1 VPKLVVTDNPL
12 NTWSFGDGA
21 ELVDAQDYLT
31 GERFV
36 SMRRARVFNLCRSY
50 AYQSVGYYVSLLA
63 EARGQ
68 KPIPS
73 VSTMQDL
80 RLAPVVRVVGREL
93 GDLIER
99 TLSGVA
105 DSPFVLDV
113 CFGRSMDSRHH
124 RLARALYN
132 HFPAPLLRARFMR
145 DDEEW
150 KLEQVRPI
158 AVSEILPQTRAI
170 LEAEATR
177 YFERPDASKK
187 PEVEYRYDMAVLV
200 DPDEAD
206 APSDEAALQKFAKAA
221 GKMGIEARFVE
232 REDFGRLAEF
242 DALFIRATTRV
253 NHHTYRFSRRAESE
267 GLVVIDA
274 PESILRCTNK
284 VYLAELLR
292 RQGIP
297 IPRTLVVGEGTD
309 PNRIVRELGFP
320 CVLKRPDSSFS
331 AGVVKAADP
340 AELAA
345 HLDAFFEE
353 SELIVAQEFVPS
365 RFDWRIGV
373 LERRPLFACRYHMVE
388 GHWQIQKS
396 GRSGWRRYGKAEG
409 VPLES
414 VPRAVLEAGLG
425 SASLIGDGLYGVDV
439 KEVDGRVMVME
450 VNDNPSIESEIED
463 AHCPHIYEAIM
474 RYFFDR
480 LEERGRNR
488 EAGSP

>member
-1 VPKLVVTDNPL
+1 MPKLIVTDNPSS
-12 NTWSFGDGA
+12 WRFGDGA
-21 ELVDAQDYLT
+21 ELVAAQEYLT

-73 VSTMQDL
+73 VTTMQDL
-80 RLAPVVRVVGREL
+80 RLAPVVRVVSREL

-99 TLSGVA
+99 SLSHVE
-105 DSPFVLDV
+105 STTFVLDV
-113 CFGRSMDSRHH
+113 YFGRSIDSRYG

-132 HFPAPLLRARFMR
+132 HFPAPLLRARFCR
-145 DDEEW
+145 DDDWE
-150 KLEQVRPI
+150 LEQVRPI
-158 AVSEILPQTRAI
+158 AVSEIPPEHRVF
-170 LEAEATR
+170 LEAEASR
-177 YFERPDASKK
+177 YFERSHEPRKPD
-187 PEVEYRYDMAVLV
+187 VEYRYDLAILV
-200 DPDEAD
+200 DPDETD
-206 APSDEAALQKFAKAA
+206 APSDEVALQKFIRAAA
-221 GKMGIEARFVE
+221 GLGIEARLIE
-232 REDFGRLAEF
+232 REDFGRVAEF
-242 DALFIRATTRV
+242 DALFIRETTRV

-267 GLVVIDA
+267 GLVVIDS

-292 RQGIP
+292 RHGIP

-309 PNRIVRELGFP
+309 PNRIVAELGFP

-331 AGVVKAADP
+331 AGVVKADD
-340 AELAA
+340 AESLGR
-345 HLDAFFEE
+345 HLEAFFRE

-365 RFDWRIGV
+365 SFDWRVGV
-373 LERRPLFACRYHMVE
+373 LEQRPLFACRYHMVE

-396 GRSGWRRYGKAEG
+396 GRSGWRRYGKAESVALDA
-409 VPLES
+409 VP
-414 VPRAVLEAGLG
+414 PRVLEVGLA

-439 KEVDGRVMVME
+439 KQVNGRVMVME
-450 VNDNPSIESEIED
+450 VNDNPSVESGIED
-463 AHCPHIYEAIM
+463 GGQDALYQTIM
-474 RYFFDR
+474 RYFLDR

-488 EAGSP
+488 DAVRK